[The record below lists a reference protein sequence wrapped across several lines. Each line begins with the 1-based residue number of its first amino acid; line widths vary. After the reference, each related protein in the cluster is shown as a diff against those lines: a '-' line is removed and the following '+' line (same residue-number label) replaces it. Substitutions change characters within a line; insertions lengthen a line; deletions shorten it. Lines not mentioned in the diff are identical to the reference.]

1 MVAAPSAWD
10 RDIPVSALPRAVALG
25 AKLSIIQFRFA
36 ESRPRSCSRVGLSR
50 ACHPAA
56 SVAVTTLKAPSHIMW
71 QSLLARRIVNSTSA
85 RIGLV
90 AFSLIF
96 ATVLLVVADV
106 KAPKRTPTLEVWLLI
121 QILALGGTTWATA
134 RAFTS
139 VESRAKRMIA
149 RVAASVAVWLALL
162 LGSYIVGV
170 NLKLALGASL

>member
-1 MVAAPSAWD
+1 MGLRVY
-10 RDIPVSALPRAVALG
+10 R
-25 AKLSIIQFRFA
+25 
-36 ESRPRSCSRVGLSR
+36 CSVN
-50 ACHPAA
+50 
-56 SVAVTTLKAPSHIMW
+56 
-71 QSLLARRIVNSTSA
+71 SLLIPNAEGVITQQFLLVRCFVEECARSIVNSTSA

-90 AFSLIF
+90 AIALIF

>member
-1 MVAAPSAWD
+1 MAA
-10 RDIPVSALPRAVALG
+10 RILMGLRVHR
-25 AKLSIIQFRFA
+25 
-36 ESRPRSCSRVGLSR
+36 CSVN
-50 ACHPAA
+50 
-56 SVAVTTLKAPSHIMW
+56 
-71 QSLLARRIVNSTSA
+71 SLLIPNAQNVITQQFLLVRRLIEECARNIVNSTSA

-96 ATVLLVVADV
+96 ATVLLVVLDV

-121 QILALGGTTWATA
+121 QSLALGGSAWATA

-149 RVAASVAVWLALL
+149 RVAASVVVWLALV

-170 NLKLALGASL
+170 NLKLALGGSL